1 MTAKEVNTE
10 MARATSLDLHP
21 DKEYEI
27 VAGQPE
33 EKTMGGARHSGIGTR
48 LIARLVSHV
57 EAHQLGGVYGPD
69 ATFQIGEN
77 QRIPDVAFVA
87 AARFPAAGEPE
98 GIWPMPPD
106 LAVEIISPYDLY
118 ERVIS
123 KVEEYFA
130 SGVRQVWLIS
140 SEHRTITIY
149 ASPTRTTILTEADD
163 LVSEE
168 LLAGFR
174 CRIAD
179 LFRSPVGVR
188 A

>member
-1 MTAKEVNTE
+1 
-10 MARATSLDLHP
+10 MASTLSLDLHP

-33 EKTMGGARHSGIGTR
+33 EKTMGGARHSGVGAR
-48 LIARLVSHV
+48 LTARLVIHV

-87 AARFPAAGEPE
+87 APRFPVEGEPE
-98 GIWPMPPD
+98 GIWPMAPD

-118 ERVIS
+118 EKVIS
-123 KVEEYFA
+123 KVEEYLA
-130 SGVRQVWLIS
+130 NGVRQVWLIS
-140 SEHRTITIY
+140 PEHKTLTIY
-149 ASPTRTTILTEADD
+149 HTPTHTTILTEADD

-168 LLAGFR
+168 LLTGFR
-174 CRIAD
+174 CRVAD
-179 LFRSPVGVR
+179 LFRSPVGMR
-188 A
+188 S

>member
-1 MTAKEVNTE
+1 
-10 MARATSLDLHP
+10 MAREETPGMASTISLDLDS
-21 DKEYEI
+21 DKAYEI

-33 EKTMGGARHSGIGTR
+33 AKTMGGARHSGIGTR

-57 EAHQLGGVYGPD
+57 EVHQLGGIYGPD

-87 AARFPAAGEPE
+87 ASRFPVEGEPE

-118 ERVIS
+118 EKVIS
-123 KVEEYFA
+123 KVEEYLA

-140 SEHRTITIY
+140 PEHKTITIY
-149 ASPTRTTILTEADD
+149 SSPIHTTILTEADD
-163 LVSEE
+163 LVSEDM
-168 LLAGFR
+168 LPGFR

-188 A
+188 G

>member
-1 MTAKEVNTE
+1 
-10 MARATSLDLHP
+10 MASTISLDLHP

-33 EKTMGGARHSGIGTR
+33 EKTMGGARHSGVGVR
-48 LIARLVSHV
+48 LIARLVNHV
-57 EAHQLGGVYGPD
+57 EAHQLGGIYGPD

-87 AARFPAAGEPE
+87 ATRLPVEGEPE
-98 GIWPMPPD
+98 GIWPMAPD
-106 LAVEIISPYDLY
+106 LAVEIISPNDLY

-123 KVEEYFA
+123 KVEEYLA

-140 SEHRTITIY
+140 PEHKIITIY
-149 ASPTRTTILTEADD
+149 SSPTHTTILTEADE

-168 LLAGFR
+168 LLPGFR
-174 CRIAD
+174 CQVAD

-188 A
+188 G

>member
-1 MTAKEVNTE
+1 
-10 MARATSLDLHP
+10 MATTVSLDLHP

-33 EKTMGGARHSGIGTR
+33 EKTMGGARHSGVGIR
-48 LIARLVSHV
+48 LIVRLGSHV

-87 AARFPAAGEPE
+87 ATRFPAEGEPE
-98 GIWPMPPD
+98 GIWPMAPD
-106 LAVEIISPYDLY
+106 LAVEIISPNDLY

-123 KVEEYFA
+123 KVEEYLA
-130 SGVRQVWLIS
+130 AGVRQVWLIS
-140 SEHRTITIY
+140 PEHKTVTIY
-149 ASPTRTTILTEADD
+149 SSPTHTTILTEADD
-163 LVSEE
+163 LVSDE
-168 LLAGFR
+168 LLPGFR

-179 LFRSPVGVR
+179 LFRSPSGVSV
-188 A
+188 

>member
-1 MTAKEVNTE
+1 MIG
-10 MARATSLDLHP
+10 LDLYH

-33 EKTMGGARHSGIGTR
+33 EKTMGGARHGGVGTR
-48 LIARLVSHV
+48 LIVRLGSHV

-77 QRIPDVAFVA
+77 QRIPDVAFVS
-87 AARFPAAGEPE
+87 AARLPAAGEPE
-98 GIWPMPPD
+98 GIWPMAPD
-106 LAVEIISPYDLY
+106 LAVEIISPNDLY
-118 ERVIS
+118 EKVIS
-123 KVEEYFA
+123 KVEEYLA

-140 SEHRTITIY
+140 PEHRTVTIY
-149 ASPTRTTILTEADD
+149 HAPTHTTILTEADD

-168 LLAGFR
+168 LLPGFR

-179 LFRSPVGVR
+179 LFRAPSAIRG
-188 A
+188 